1 MALNKTRNFKLT
13 LTAATVNSSISVTGL
28 PVIQKV
34 KTKARSYPKGTRNIV
49 DGFISKSYT
58 TSVITNVANSGTS
71 SEITTVSMSSVV
83 PYNKKVTIATVVIS
97 ADANFKISNNP
108 SISISSET
116 SGVDIFLKET
126 STANTYNLICKTNRF
141 IFENSLTV
149 NLIYSTTKIT
159 TVSNTISRVLFKS
172 SIIPR
177 QGQTKEL
184 KIYGSPNTPFNIFVL
199 DENDN
204 SILNSSNSKSIT
216 PAGIKNCFSSNLSSL
231 GYFSYKQKFPR
242 AKTILSTTITPSVTN
257 QTRVVFN
264 SLSGVQVGD
273 EIKILDSRNK
283 PFSDNVIKVLT
294 INPTG
299 GNANQCDLSAAI
311 TAVNNKPVTFIRS
324 SSYKLHLTTSGTLS
338 SLINQGYP
346 TFTLNQYLNP
356 VLSIVTST
364 SVGTVRINSTAS
376 SITNSISGVKNT
388 NARFKLVITD
398 TRGVALNLRSSQ
410 PSKAQFVT
418 ASGDT
423 SFSVSD
429 IRTTGNG
436 TTTLNIFFEIIIATW
451 GVQDTVVNFNLDN
464 VIT

>member
-172 SIIPR
+172 SIIPSC
-177 QGQTKEL
+177 
-184 KIYGSPNTPFNIFVL
+184 I
-199 DENDN
+199 
-204 SILNSSNSKSIT
+204 KS
-216 PAGIKNCFSSNLSSL
+216 LSSD
-231 GYFSYKQKFPR
+231 K
-242 AKTILSTTITPSVTN
+242 
-257 QTRVVFN
+257 
-264 SLSGVQVGD
+264 
-273 EIKILDSRNK
+273 
-283 PFSDNVIKVLT
+283 
-294 INPTG
+294 
-299 GNANQCDLSAAI
+299 
-311 TAVNNKPVTFIRS
+311 
-324 SSYKLHLTTSGTLS
+324 
-338 SLINQGYP
+338 
-346 TFTLNQYLNP
+346 
-356 VLSIVTST
+356 
-364 SVGTVRINSTAS
+364 
-376 SITNSISGVKNT
+376 
-388 NARFKLVITD
+388 
-398 TRGVALNLRSSQ
+398 
-410 PSKAQFVT
+410 
-418 ASGDT
+418 
-423 SFSVSD
+423 
-429 IRTTGNG
+429 
-436 TTTLNIFFEIIIATW
+436 
-451 GVQDTVVNFNLDN
+451 
-464 VIT
+464 

>member
-1 MALNKTRNFKLT
+1 MALNKTTNFKLKIIAKT
-13 LTAATVNSSISVTGL
+13 KDSSISATGL
-28 PVIQKV
+28 PVVQKL
-34 KTKARSYPKGTRNIV
+34 KTKAKSYPKGSRNISN
-49 DGFISKSYT
+49 GLMIKSNT
-58 TSVITNVANSGTS
+58 TSISSSVANSGTS
-71 SEITTVSMSSVV
+71 SETTTLSISSII
-83 PYNKKVTIATVVIS
+83 PYNKKVTIATIAIS
-97 ADANFKISNNP
+97 ADSNFKISNSP
-108 SISISSET
+108 LISISSEINN
-116 SGVDIFLKET
+116 VDIFLKET
-126 STANTYNLICKTNRF
+126 STANTYNLVCKTNRR
-141 IFENSLTV
+141 IIR
-149 NLIYSTTKIT
+149 NLIANLVYSTTKIT

-184 KIYGSPNTPFNIFVL
+184 KIYGSPNTPFNLFVL

-242 AKTILSTTITPSVTN
+242 AKTILSTTITPSVTS

-299 GNANQCDLSAAI
+299 GNANQCDLSTAI
-311 TAVNNKPVTFIRS
+311 TAVNNKPVTFVRS

-398 TRGVALNLRSSQ
+398 TRGVALNLKSSQ

-429 IRTTGNG
+429 IRTTGDG